1 MPITNV
7 ILFPM
12 EILSEIKLITSAI
25 IQRMLSYAT
34 EAQVT
39 TQGLMSNMDS
49 GSFTVRRIID

>member
-12 EILSEIKLITSAI
+12 EILSEIKLIASAI
-25 IQRMLSYAT
+25 IQRTLSYAT